1 MCAHM
6 HCTHTPIHV
15 HAHAH
20 VYTHVRTH
28 AHTCRLR
35 CAHTQAHVKMC
46 THMHRI
52 HTYTCTRTRMQTV
65 HTRTRTDTHQQEEE
79 AGGASLCSRLGHRGV
94 GGLESLPQPDQPQ
107 SSSSEPSAA
116 RAQRGPRSHPGARGP
131 CWLALGTVTAVTGAR
146 HPPGGRTV
154 PEPAY
159 LWGQA
164 GACLAALHPGLT
176 WPSPTPVTI
185 PGYRVRFGAR
195 DLVPANEP
203 QVPSCRA
210 RRRMDVG
217 LSWPLCLGGGRCPGW
232 RPPHAGPGCPVLRLV
247 AEADAFRSPQQPP
260 PASLASP

>member
-6 HCTHTPIHV
+6 HCAHTPIHV

-28 AHTCRLR
+28 ARTCGLR

-79 AGGASLCSRLGHRGV
+79 AGGAAVCSRLGHRGV
-94 GGLESLPQPDQPQ
+94 GGLESLPQPDRPQ

-159 LWGQA
+159 LWGPRQCGSGWGLLGSSSPWSHLA
-164 GACLAALHPGLT
+164 QSHACHHPGL
-176 WPSPTPVTI
+176 
-185 PGYRVRFGAR
+185 
-195 DLVPANEP
+195 
-203 QVPSCRA
+203 Q
-210 RRRMDVG
+210 
-217 LSWPLCLGGGRCPGW
+217 
-232 RPPHAGPGCPVLRLV
+232 GPFWGT
-247 AEADAFRSPQQPP
+247 
-260 PASLASP
+260 